1 MTRRLEPTERI
12 RELGSA
18 SVPFNFDIHAII
30 FSDDAPALENALH
43 REFADNS
50 VNQVNMRKEFFK
62 IPLSEIERVVKE
74 NYNEIV
80 QFTKIAEAAEYRQS
94 LAISKKSQHIA

>member
-1 MTRRLEPTERI
+1 
-12 RELGSA
+12 
-18 SVPFNFDIHAII
+18 
-30 FSDDAPALENALH
+30 
-43 REFADNS
+43 
-50 VNQVNMRKEFFK
+50 MRKEFFK